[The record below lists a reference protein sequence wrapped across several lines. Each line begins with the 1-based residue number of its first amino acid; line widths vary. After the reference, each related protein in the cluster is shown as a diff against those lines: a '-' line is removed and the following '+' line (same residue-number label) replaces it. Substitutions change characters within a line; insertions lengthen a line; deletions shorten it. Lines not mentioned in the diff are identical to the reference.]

1 MTNPAAHTLLD
12 QLLNEVKQ
20 NLVDDHIDKMKT
32 DILNVVAKKQENF
45 LQDMVQICDSIS
57 RDTVDATMNAAAQMI
72 QNQKQEML
80 DFIRAMVQKEVS
92 IEVEKLKMAVE
103 KEKEEEVGTPMG
115 EDTEPALAE
124 IFVRK
129 NLFKPEVYEYLRQQQ
144 EEQMEESQSH
154 IHSFMKK
161 TQKEKNMTQNDP
173 IWPQM
178 TKNGPKMTQNGPK
191 MTF

>member
-72 QNQKQEML
+72 QNEKQEML

-115 EDTEPALAE
+115 EDTEPAHAE

-129 NLFKPEVYEYLRQQQ
+129 NLFKPEVYDYLQQQQ
-144 EEQMEESQSH
+144 EEESQSLLAQH
-154 IHSFMKK
+154 DDDDGNKMHLINRSAQLQNVKK
-161 TQKEKNMTQNDP
+161 ESHLYAKLL
-173 IWPQM
+173 
-178 TKNGPKMTQNGPK
+178 
-191 MTF
+191 F

>member
-57 RDTVDATMNAAAQMI
+57 RDTVDAISETKRDI
-72 QNQKQEML
+72 L
-80 DFIRAMVQKEVS
+80 DPLSPKWPQRIGLPFTLS
-92 IEVEKLKMAVE
+92 W
-103 KEKEEEVGTPMG
+103 
-115 EDTEPALAE
+115 
-124 IFVRK
+124 
-129 NLFKPEVYEYLRQQQ
+129 
-144 EEQMEESQSH
+144 
-154 IHSFMKK
+154 KK

-178 TKNGPKMTQNGPK
+178 T
-191 MTF
+191 

>member
-57 RDTVDATMNAAAQMI
+57 RDTVDATMHAAAQMI
-72 QNQKQEML
+72 QNEKQEML

-115 EDTEPALAE
+115 EDTEPAHAE

-144 EEQMEESQSH
+144 EEQMEKSQSH

-161 TQKEKNMTQNDP
+161 DPKREKHDS
-173 IWPQM
+173 
-178 TKNGPKMTQNGPK
+178 K
-191 MTF
+191 

>member
-72 QNQKQEML
+72 QNEKQEML

-103 KEKEEEVGTPMG
+103 KEEEVGTPMG
-115 EDTEPALAE
+115 EDTEPAHAE

-144 EEQMEESQSH
+144 EEQMEESQSLLAQH
-154 IHSFMKK
+154 DDDDDDG
-161 TQKEKNMTQNDP
+161 N
-173 IWPQM
+173 
-178 TKNGPKMTQNGPK
+178 KMY
-191 MTF
+191 

>member
-72 QNQKQEML
+72 QNEKQEML

-103 KEKEEEVGTPMG
+103 NET
-115 EDTEPALAE
+115 
-124 IFVRK
+124 R
-129 NLFKPEVYEYLRQQQ
+129 YLRSVSAK
-144 EEQMEESQSH
+144 MTATYRAS

-161 TQKEKNMTQNDP
+161 DPKREKHDS
-173 IWPQM
+173 
-178 TKNGPKMTQNGPK
+178 K
-191 MTF
+191 

>member
-1 MTNPAAHTLLD
+1 MTNTAAHTLLD

-103 KEKEEEVGTPMG
+103 KE
-115 EDTEPALAE
+115 
-124 IFVRK
+124 
-129 NLFKPEVYEYLRQQQ
+129 
-144 EEQMEESQSH
+144 H
-154 IHSFMKK
+154 ILHIVHIMH
-161 TQKEKNMTQNDP
+161 
-173 IWPQM
+173 I
-178 TKNGPKMTQNGPK
+178 
-191 MTF
+191 

>member
-72 QNQKQEML
+72 QNEKQEML

-92 IEVEKLKMAVE
+92 IEVEKLYHYKMTA
-103 KEKEEEVGTPMG
+103 TYYR
-115 EDTEPALAE
+115 A
-124 IFVRK
+124 
-129 NLFKPEVYEYLRQQQ
+129 
-144 EEQMEESQSH
+144 S

-161 TQKEKNMTQNDP
+161 DP
-173 IWPQM
+173 KRE
-178 TKNGPKMTQNGPK
+178 THDSK
-191 MTF
+191 

>member
-32 DILNVVAKKQENF
+32 DILNVLAKKQENF

-57 RDTVDATMNAAAQMI
+57 RDTVDATMHAAAQMI
-72 QNQKQEML
+72 QNEKQEML

-115 EDTEPALAE
+115 EDTEPAQKWHFD
-124 IFVRK
+124 IWGT
-129 NLFKPEVYEYLRQQQ
+129 YLGPKMIQNG
-144 EEQMEESQSH
+144 
-154 IHSFMKK
+154 
-161 TQKEKNMTQNDP
+161 EKMTQNDP
-173 IWPQM
+173 IWP
-178 TKNGPKMTQNGPK
+178 KMT
-191 MTF
+191 